1 MRDKYQKIIDAAYQA
16 LMEEKPMTVREIHY
30 ELVAALIIENTIQN
44 YKAVSRA
51 LVKGR
56 KEGLIPWDWI
66 EDRIRIPHS
75 IPMWD
80 DLADF
85 GESVLDSYKR
95 DIWQMQENYVACWVE
110 KDAISG
116 FFVRELE
123 PYRIAVNVGR
133 GFDGWDSIYKA
144 AQLFKERARRH
155 KSVTV
160 LYFGDFDPSGE
171 EMVTSLRKRLGE
183 LGARPEIIK
192 CALTKDQIREYSLPP
207 IPTKERD
214 SRAAK
219 FIAQNGDACVEFE
232 ALKSA
237 RRRAILIPAVES
249 LMDMQALR
257 ESLAIEAREINRLA
271 ESIENW
277 REAA

>member
-1 MRDKYQKIIDAAYQA
+1 MMDKTQSIISAAYDA
-16 LMEEKPMTVREIHY
+16 LAEENPMTVREIHY
-30 ELVAALIIENTIQN
+30 VLVVALIIENTIQN

-51 LVKGR
+51 LVKAR

-66 EDRIRIPHS
+66 EDRIRIPHDV
-75 IPMWD
+75 PMWE
-80 DLADF
+80 DLSTF
-85 GESVLDSYKR
+85 GETVLDSYKR
-95 DIWQMQENYVACWVE
+95 DIWQTQENYVACWVE

-144 AQLFKERARRH
+144 AQLFKARAKLH

-183 LGARPEIIK
+183 LGARPNIIK
-192 CALTKDQIREYSLPP
+192 CALTKEQILKYSLPP
-207 IPTKERD
+207 IPTKETD
-214 SRAAK
+214 SRRAK

-232 ALKSA
+232 ALSSA
-237 RRRAILIPAVES
+237 RRRAILIPHVES
-249 LMDMQALR
+249 LLNMNALR
-257 ESLAIEAREINRLA
+257 ETLAVEGRELKMLA
-271 ESIENW
+271 ESIEGW
-277 REAA
+277 RGAA